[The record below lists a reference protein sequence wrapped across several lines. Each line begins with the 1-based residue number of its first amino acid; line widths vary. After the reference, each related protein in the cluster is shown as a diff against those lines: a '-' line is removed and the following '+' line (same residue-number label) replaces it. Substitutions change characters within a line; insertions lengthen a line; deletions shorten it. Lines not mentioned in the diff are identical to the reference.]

1 MGSKKYRA
9 AFNCPLP
16 TAHCQLL
23 MIIAIDGPSGAGKS
37 TLGRL
42 IARELNLLY
51 IDTGAMYRAAALAVI
66 ESGVST
72 TDSAAVAEVVT
83 RADINLEGDPD
94 SLQVMLNGQDVSR
107 KIRTEEV
114 SHSASVIS
122 TIPEVRRVLV
132 NRQRELGKRAG
143 GVVLDGRDIGTIV
156 FPQAELKFFLTAA
169 PEQRAQR
176 RYDEDRLKER
186 DASFEETLA
195 EINTRDRRD
204 SMREDSPL
212 SIADD
217 AIVIDSTECS
227 IDEVFEQIM
236 KAIKEKNF

>member
-1 MGSKKYRA
+1 
-9 AFNCPLP
+9 
-16 TAHCQLL
+16 

-42 IARELNLLY
+42 IARELKLLY

-72 TDSAAVAEVVT
+72 TDKEAVAEIVT

-94 SLQVMLNGQDVSR
+94 SLQVMLDGRDVSR
-107 KIRTEEV
+107 LIRTEGV
-114 SHSASVIS
+114 SHSASLIS
-122 TIPEVRRVLV
+122 TIPEVRRSLV
-132 NRQRELGKRAG
+132 NRQRELGRRSG

-156 FPQAELKFFLTAA
+156 FPQADLKFFLTAA

-176 RYDEDRLKER
+176 RYDEDRVKER
-186 DASFEETLA
+186 DASYEETLA

-204 SMREDSPL
+204 STRDDSPL
-212 SIADD
+212 AIAED

-227 IDEVFEQIM
+227 IDEVFEQM
-236 KAIKEKNF
+236 MTAVRERNQKS

>member
-1 MGSKKYRA
+1 
-9 AFNCPLP
+9 
-16 TAHCQLL
+16 

-42 IARELNLLY
+42 VARELNLLY

-72 TDSAAVAEVVT
+72 TDRAAVAEVVT

-94 SLQVMLNGQDVSR
+94 SLQVMLDGRDVSR
-107 KIRTEEV
+107 DIRTEEV
-114 SHSASVIS
+114 SHSSSVIS
-122 TIPEVRRVLV
+122 TIPEVRRILV
-132 NRQRELGKRAG
+132 NRQRELGRRGG

-156 FPQAELKFFLTAA
+156 FPQADIKFFLTAA

-176 RYDEDRLKER
+176 RYEEDRVRER
-186 DASFEETLA
+186 NASFEETLA

-204 SMREDSPL
+204 STRDDSPL
-212 SIADD
+212 AIADD

-227 IDEVFEQIM
+227 IEEVFERMI
-236 KAIKEKNF
+236 KAIREREV